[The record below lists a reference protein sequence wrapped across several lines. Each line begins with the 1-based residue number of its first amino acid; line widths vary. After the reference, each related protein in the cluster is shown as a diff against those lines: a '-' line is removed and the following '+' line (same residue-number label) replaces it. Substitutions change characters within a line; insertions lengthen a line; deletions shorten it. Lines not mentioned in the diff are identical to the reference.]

1 MEKPTAF
8 LRKREMYNIHS
19 ADIQQQSN
27 HNMYM
32 YLSITPLSTHNKI
45 VVKYNNNKLFFCLF
59 FFILIIIFFY
69 TRYYYYFKLLI

>member
-45 VVKYNNNKLFFCLF
+45 VVVKYNNNKLFFCLF
-59 FFILIIIFFY
+59 FFILIIIFFTHVIIIISNY
-69 TRYYYYFKLLI
+69 